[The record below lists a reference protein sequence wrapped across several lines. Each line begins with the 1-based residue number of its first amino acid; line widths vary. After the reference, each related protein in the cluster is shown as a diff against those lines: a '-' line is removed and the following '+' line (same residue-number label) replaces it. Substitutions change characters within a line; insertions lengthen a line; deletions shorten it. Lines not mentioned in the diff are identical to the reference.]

1 MREKD
6 YRFASFKKGQVK
18 LLKFCDQI
26 KYIYYLFTATKYDDG
41 KPVQQSACTCI
52 QLYIRM
58 F

>member
-26 KYIYYLFTATKYDDG
+26 KYIYFIYLRQLSMMTVNLYNKA
-41 KPVQQSACTCI
+41 PVRV
-52 QLYIRM
+52 YIRM